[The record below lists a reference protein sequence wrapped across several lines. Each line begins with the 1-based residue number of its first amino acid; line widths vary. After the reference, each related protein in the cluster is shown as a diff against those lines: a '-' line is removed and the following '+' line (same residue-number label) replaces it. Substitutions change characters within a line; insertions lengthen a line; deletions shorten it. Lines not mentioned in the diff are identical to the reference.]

1 MPQKG
6 SNKKFTVPH
15 KQLKASFVIY
25 ADYESILPK
34 VCKINRNNPNEIEN
48 EIIKP
53 L

>member
-6 SNKKFTVPH
+6 SNKRFTVPD

-34 VCKINRNNPNEIEN
+34 NCKINRNNPNEL
-48 EIIKP
+48 KMK